1 MVTPRR
7 LTAVLALLVVLGT
20 STVQLVHASS
30 PYCDPYGDP
39 NVYKACVAL
48 RASQQQQAQNAA
60 NLRQVESEEANTEQ
74 AIIDLENLIAH
85 LQDEIVAQQG
95 AIAQTQ
101 AKIDALNKQIAALE
115 ADIAKRQAYID
126 QREKLLARRVRAMD
140 MHGQIDYLEL
150 IVTATSF
157 TDLLDRIATMQE
169 IIRSDHALLEDLR
182 AERAKVQAERDQL
195 AQQRDALNGLLSA
208 QQAQEEQLAAYQA
221 QEQEALDYEHQH
233 QAELQALQAKLQAAQ
248 AAINAQVQQDQQNYA
263 AAAAAAGGGSGR
275 FSWPVRGSYYISQG
289 FGCTDYD
296 LEPYDASCPPQAHY
310 FHAGI
315 DIVEGYGSP
324 IYAADTGIVS
334 LGWDQYGYGQY
345 IVLTHGNGYSTLYGH
360 LSQYEVSDG
369 QTVSRGQLI
378 GLEGSTGNSSGPH
391 LHFGVMLNGSW
402 VNPCA
407 YLVPSC

>member
-1 MVTPRR
+1 MQIAR
-7 LTAVLALLVVLGT
+7 AA
-20 STVQLVHASS
+20 S

-39 NVYKACVAL
+39 SVYKACLAL
-48 RASQQQQAQNAA
+48 RASQAQQAQNEASLA
-60 NLRQVESEEANTEQ
+60 QVKSEEANTEQ
-74 AIIDLENLIAH
+74 AIIDLQNLIAH
-85 LQDEIVAQQG
+85 LQDEIQAELG

-101 AKIDALNKQIAALE
+101 AKINALNVQIAALE

-157 TDLLDRIATMQE
+157 TDLLDRIAIMQE
-169 IIRSDHALLEDLR
+169 IIRSDHSLIEELR

-195 AQQRDALNGLLSA
+195 ATQRDQMNALLA
-208 QQAQEEQLAAYQA
+208 QQQAQEQTLAATQAEEQQALAYQ
-221 QEQEALDYEHQH
+221 QEH

-248 AAINAQVQQDQQNYA
+248 AAINAQVVQDQQNYA
-263 AAAAAAGGGSGR
+263 AAAAAAGGGSGQ
-275 FSWPVRGSYYISQG
+275 FSWPERGNFYISQG
-289 FGCTDYD
+289 FGCTDYP
-296 LEPYDASCPPQAHY
+296 LEPYDPNCPQKH

-315 DIVEGYGSP
+315 DIAGPDGAN

-334 LGWDQYGYGQY
+334 LGYDEYGYGNY

-360 LSQYEVSDG
+360 LSGYNVSDG
-369 QTVSRGQLI
+369 QTVARGQVI
-378 GLEGSTGNSSGPH
+378 GFEGSTGNSSGPH

>member
-1 MVTPRR
+1 MQIAR
-7 LTAVLALLVVLGT
+7 AA
-20 STVQLVHASS
+20 S

-39 NVYKACVAL
+39 SVYKACLAL
-48 RASQQQQAQNAA
+48 RASQAQQAQNEASLA
-60 NLRQVESEEANTEQ
+60 QVKSEEANTEQ
-74 AIIDLENLIAH
+74 AIIDLQNLIAH
-85 LQDEIVAQQG
+85 LQDEIQAELG

-101 AKIDALNKQIAALE
+101 AKINALNLQIAALE

-157 TDLLDRIATMQE
+157 TDLLDRIAIMQE
-169 IIRSDHALLEDLR
+169 IIRSDHSLIEELR

-195 AQQRDALNGLLSA
+195 ATQRDQMNALLA
-208 QQAQEEQLAAYQA
+208 QQQAQEQTLAATQAEEQQALAYQ
-221 QEQEALDYEHQH
+221 QEH

-248 AAINAQVQQDQQNYA
+248 AAINAQVVQDQQNYA
-263 AAAAAAGGGSGR
+263 AAAAAAGGGSGQ
-275 FSWPVRGSYYISQG
+275 FSWPERGNFYISQG
-289 FGCTDYD
+289 FGCTDYP
-296 LEPYDASCPPQAHY
+296 LEPYDPNCPQKH

-315 DIVEGYGSP
+315 DIAGPDGAN

-334 LGWDQYGYGQY
+334 LGYDEYGYGNY

-360 LSQYEVSDG
+360 LSGYNVSDG
-369 QTVSRGQLI
+369 QTVARGQVI
-378 GLEGSTGNSSGPH
+378 GFEGSTGNSSGPH

>member
-1 MVTPRR
+1 MR
-7 LTAVLALLVVLGT
+7 LRARLLSVLTVVAVLSPATLQAARA
-20 STVQLVHASS
+20 STS
-30 PYCDPYGDP
+30 PYCDPYGDQS
-39 NVYKACVAL
+39 VYKACLAL
-48 RASQQQQAQNAA
+48 QASQRQQAQNQ
-60 NLRQVESEEANTEQ
+60 RQLQSVQAEEANTEQ
-74 AIIDLENLIAH
+74 AIIDLENLIAS
-85 LQDEIVAQQG
+85 LNSQIAVQKT
-95 AIAQTQ
+95 AIAETQ
-101 AKIDALNKQIAALE
+101 SKIDALNKQIAAVE

-140 MHGQIDYLEL
+140 MHGSIDYLEL

-169 IIRSDHALLEDLR
+169 IIRSDHSLIEELR
-182 AERAKVQAERDQL
+182 VERAKVQAERDQL
-195 AQQRDALNGLLSA
+195 AAQRD
-208 QQAQEEQLAAYQA
+208 QLASLLATE
-221 QEQEALDYEHQH
+221 QEQEAQLAATQAEEQQALAYEQEH

-263 AAAAAAGGGSGR
+263 AAAAAAGGGSGQ
-275 FSWPVRGSYYISQG
+275 FSWPEHGGYYISQG
-289 FGCTDYD
+289 FGCTDYP
-296 LEPYDASCPPQAHY
+296 LEPYDPNCPQKH

-315 DIVEGYGSP
+315 DMAGPYGAN

-334 LGWDQYGYGQY
+334 LGYDQYGYGNY

-360 LSQYEVSDG
+360 LSGFNVSDG
-369 QTVSRGQLI
+369 QTVQRGTVI
-378 GLEGSTGNSSGPH
+378 GFEGSTGNSSGPH

>member
-1 MVTPRR
+1 MSIRVRA
-7 LTAVLALLVVLGT
+7 LAVLTVLAVVSPAGM
-20 STVQLVHASS
+20 QIARAAS

-39 NVYKACVAL
+39 SVYKACLAL
-48 RASQQQQAQNAA
+48 RASQAQQAQNEASLA
-60 NLRQVESEEANTEQ
+60 QVKSEEANTEQ
-74 AIIDLENLIAH
+74 AIIDLQNLIAH
-85 LQDEIVAQQG
+85 LQDEIQAELG

-101 AKIDALNKQIAALE
+101 AKINALNLQIAALE

-157 TDLLDRIATMQE
+157 TDLLDRIAIMQE
-169 IIRSDHALLEDLR
+169 IIRSDHSLIEELR

-195 AQQRDALNGLLSA
+195 ATQRDQMNALLA
-208 QQAQEEQLAAYQA
+208 QQQAQEQTLAATQAEEQQALAYQ
-221 QEQEALDYEHQH
+221 QEH

-248 AAINAQVQQDQQNYA
+248 AAINAQVVQDQQNYA
-263 AAAAAAGGGSGR
+263 AAAAAAGGGSGQ
-275 FSWPVRGSYYISQG
+275 FSWPERGNFYISQG
-289 FGCTDYD
+289 FGCTDYP
-296 LEPYDASCPPQAHY
+296 LEPYDPNCPQKH

-315 DIVEGYGSP
+315 DIAGPDGAN

-334 LGWDQYGYGQY
+334 LGYDEYGYGNY

-360 LSQYEVSDG
+360 LSGYNVSDG
-369 QTVSRGQLI
+369 QTVARGQVI
-378 GLEGSTGNSSGPH
+378 GFEGSTGNSSGPH